1 MRTKFG
7 FFLFIFIF
15 ISIKFLSMFFTTT
28 DQLFFLPQ
36 IKYFNLR
43 KQCTISVEEK
53 LLKVNNFDVNKV
65 FMERPLNFHI
75 SILL

>member
-7 FFLFIFIF
+7 FFCLFSFL
-15 ISIKFLSMFFTTT
+15 FLSSSYRCSSPPQTS
-28 DQLFFLPQ
+28 FFLPQ

-65 FMERPLNFHI
+65 FMEKPLNFHI